1 MRRVLLKSRA
11 VLKLLH
17 DELWYE
23 LMSNKT
29 LSIQYDFSLFSEQDI
44 YLFKEGRH
52 FRLYNKFG
60 AHPVCHR
67 NVGGVYFAV
76 WAPNARYVSVMGDF
90 NDWDKGAHPLQARW
104 DSSGVW
110 EGFVPKIGP
119 GALYKFFIHSN
130 NNDYQADKIDPYAF
144 YAECPPRTSSIV
156 WDLQYAWKDQAWM
169 ETRRQKNALD
179 APISIYEI
187 HLGSW
192 RRKVEEQNRALTYK
206 EMTSQLIEYIKKMGF
221 THIELLPVM
230 EHPFYGSWGYQVL
243 GYFAPTNRY
252 GTPQDFMYFVDQ
264 LHQNDIGV
272 FLDWVPSHFPS
283 DGHGLVY
290 YDGTHLYEHADP
302 QKGFHPDW
310 KSYIFN
316 YSRNEVKEFLISN
329 ALFWMDRYHID
340 GFRVDAVASMLYLD
354 YSRKEGEW
362 SPNIYGGR
370 ENIEAIDLIRDLN
383 QIVYQE
389 YPDIQMIAEES
400 TSWPQV
406 SRPVSGGGLG
416 FGMKWNMG
424 WMHDTLKYFSLDT
437 IYRKHHHNDLTF
449 SMLYAFHEN
458 FILILS
464 HDEVVYGKGSL
475 LRKMPGDNW
484 QKFANLRLLLGY
496 MFAHP
501 GKKLLF
507 MGGEFGQWD
516 EWQHEKSLD
525 WHLLE
530 FPEHQQISRLVCD
543 LNRVYRSEASL
554 SRCDFDYPGFEWIH
568 MGDWEKSILVFA
580 RKDPTDDSV
589 VMAACNFTP
598 TPQHQYRI
606 GTICPGLWK
615 EIINTDA
622 QVYGGSGF
630 GNGGQIRSVPVPYH
644 GRDHS
649 LLLNLPPLGVLLLKW
664 DPASL
669 PDPQQPKQD

>member
-1 MRRVLLKSRA
+1 MI
-11 VLKLLH
+11 
-17 DELWYE
+17 
-23 LMSNKT
+23 
-29 LSIQYDFSLFSEQDI
+29 SIQYDFSLLTDTDI

-52 FRLYNKFG
+52 FRLYNKLG
-60 AHPVCHR
+60 AHLATHNGVS
-67 NVGGVYFAV
+67 GVYFGV
-76 WAPNARYVSVMGDF
+76 WAPNARSVAVIGDF
-90 NDWDKGAHPLQARW
+90 NSWDKQAYYLQARW
-104 DSSGVW
+104 DGSGIW
-110 EGFVPKIGP
+110 EGFIPKIEQ
-119 GALYKFFIHSN
+119 GALYKFFIRSHYN
-130 NNDYQADKIDPYAF
+130 NYQADKIDPYAF
-144 YAECPPRTSSIV
+144 YSEKPPRTSSIV
-156 WDLQYAWKDQAWM
+156 WDLKYDWQDREWM
-169 ETRRQKNALD
+169 QSRRKRNALD

-192 RRKVEEQNRALTYK
+192 RRIVEEQHRSMSYREITK
-206 EMTSQLIEYIKKMGF
+206 ELIDYIKQMGF
-221 THIELLPVM
+221 THVELLPVM

-252 GTPQDFMYFVDQ
+252 GKPQDFMFLVDQ
-264 LHQNDIGV
+264 LHQNGIGV

-290 YDGTHLYEHADP
+290 YDGTHLFEHADP

-329 ALFWMDRYHID
+329 ALFWFDRYHID
-340 GFRVDAVASMLYLD
+340 GLRVDGVASMLYLD

-362 SPNIYGGR
+362 TPNIHGGR
-370 ENIEAIDLIRDLN
+370 ENIEAISFIRDLN
-383 QIVYQE
+383 QVVYQE
-389 YPDIQMIAEES
+389 YPDVQTIAEES

-406 SRPVSGGGLG
+406 SRPVFTGGLG

-424 WMHDTLKYFSLDT
+424 WMHDTLKYFALDP

-475 LRKMPGDNW
+475 LRKMPGDDW

-525 WHLLE
+525 WHLLG
-530 FPEHQQISRLVCD
+530 FPVHQGIFKLVAD
-543 LNRVYRSEASL
+543 LNRIYRSETAL
-554 SRCDFDYPGFEWIH
+554 SRCDFDYPGFEWVH
-568 MGDWEKSILVFA
+568 MGDWENSILVFA
-580 RKDPTDDSV
+580 RQDPQTDAV
-589 VMAACNFTP
+589 ILTACNFTP
-598 TPQHQYRI
+598 TPHLRYRI
-606 GTICPGLWK
+606 GAIRPGVWR
-615 EIINTDA
+615 EILNTDA
-622 QVYGGSGF
+622 DVYGGSGI
-630 GNGGQIRSVPVPYH
+630 GNGGLMQSEPVPYH
-644 GRDHS
+644 GHDAS
-649 LLLNLPPLGVLLLKW
+649 LVLNLPPLGALYFKW
-664 DPASL
+664 VPPS
-669 PDPQQPKQD
+669 PKQDSPQKEP